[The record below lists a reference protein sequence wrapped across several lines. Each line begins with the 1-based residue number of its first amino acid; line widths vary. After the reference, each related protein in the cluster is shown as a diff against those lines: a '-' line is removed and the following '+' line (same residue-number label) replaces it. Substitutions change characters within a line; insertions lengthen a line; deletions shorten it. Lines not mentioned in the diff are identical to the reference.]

1 MDATMHTAAQDF
13 PWTVELEKTVIN
25 SLVTSFGLDF
35 LLFKDQKGGDVNTIH
50 NVRNGVWATTDEQ
63 LRYEQREDYNSGLY
77 HKHANYI
84 ATGKLDKAKQSAG
97 TVHDPYRNTMMGAN
111 EQRNL
116 DHVIS
121 ANEIHNDPGR
131 VLAGLNGVELAN
143 QSSNLQT
150 TLETVNK
157 SKKDSSINQYL
168 QRLPSLI
175 NEHETQ
181 LAKDRARL
189 ATLQRDTPEQQHK
202 ARELEDTIRKTEIK
216 VSKLKSVD
224 PDAMRKRDAE
234 ARAPYEQQINHTYYT
249 SSKFLHQ
256 TASAAGKA
264 GLAMG
269 TRQMLGMVM
278 AEVWFELR
286 EQLPALL
293 TKLKVNFSFETFVDS
308 ITASLKGIWERVK
321 ARFNAF
327 LVAFKDGVFSGILG
341 SLTTTVF
348 NILATTH
355 VMAIKIIREIWG
367 VLVKAIKL
375 LAFNPDK
382 LSFVELC
389 QAVTSLLSVGAATTV
404 GSMAYAQLLPIC
416 SFPFGAELAAF
427 ASALITGTVTLGLN
441 YFLLHS
447 SVACKLWAF
456 VESMGPHAGT
466 LKQFQAINAE
476 LDRYLA
482 ELSQLEFNL
491 DVEELQTFTLE
502 LQSCNDELERSVV
515 LQQQVLARGI
525 ELPFEMGNAASTRN
539 WLASKV

>member
-1 MDATMHTAAQDF
+1 MHTAAQDF

-168 QRLPSLI
+168 QRLPGLI

>member
-1 MDATMHTAAQDF
+1 MHTAAQDF

-50 NVRNGVWATTDEQ
+50 NVRHGVWATTDEQ
-63 LRYEQREDYNSGLY
+63 LCYEQREDYNSGLY
-77 HKHANYI
+77 HEHANYI
-84 ATGKLDKAKQSAG
+84 ATGERDKAKQSAG
-97 TVHDPYRNTMMGAN
+97 TLHDPYRNTMMGAN

-168 QRLPSLI
+168 QRLPGLI

-189 ATLQRDTPEQQHK
+189 ATLQRGTPEQQHK

-249 SSKFLHQ
+249 SRKFLHQ

-293 TKLKVNFSFETFVDS
+293 TKLKVNFSFETFVGS

-355 VMAIKIIREIWG
+355 VMAIKIIRETWG
-367 VLVKAIKL
+367 VLVKGIKL

-389 QAVTSLLSVGAATTV
+389 RAVTSLLSVGAATTV

-416 SFPFGAELAAF
+416 SFPFGAELSAF
-427 ASALITGTVTLGLN
+427 ASALITGTITLGLN

-466 LKQFQAINAE
+466 LKQFQTINAE

>member
-1 MDATMHTAAQDF
+1 MHTAAQDF
-13 PWTVELEKTVIN
+13 PWAVELEKTVIN

-63 LRYEQREDYNSGLY
+63 LRYEQRGEYDSDPY
-77 HKHANYI
+77 HKQPNYK
-84 ATGKLDKAKQSAG
+84 ATGERDKAKQSAG
-97 TVHDPYRNTMMGAN
+97 TLHDPYRNTMMGAN

-157 SKKDSSINQYL
+157 SKKDSPINQYL
-168 QRLPSLI
+168 QRLPGLI

-249 SSKFLHQ
+249 SSKFLHE

-427 ASALITGTVTLGLN
+427 ASALITGIVTLGLN

-447 SVACKLWAF
+447 SVARKLWAF

>member
-1 MDATMHTAAQDF
+1 MHTAAQDF
-13 PWTVELEKTVIN
+13 PWAVELEKTVIN

-63 LRYEQREDYNSGLY
+63 LRYEQREDYNSELY

-84 ATGKLDKAKQSAG
+84 ATGERDKAKQSAG
-97 TVHDPYRNTMMGAN
+97 TLHDPYRNTMMGAN
-111 EQRNL
+111 EKRNL

-168 QRLPSLI
+168 QRLPGLI

-249 SSKFLHQ
+249 SSKFLHE

-389 QAVTSLLSVGAATTV
+389 QAVTSLLSVGAATTI

-447 SVACKLWAF
+447 SVARKLWAF

-466 LKQFQAINAE
+466 LKQYQAINAE

-482 ELSQLEFNL
+482 ELTQLEFNL

>member
-1 MDATMHTAAQDF
+1 MHTAAQDF

-249 SSKFLHQ
+249 SSKFLHE